1 MAMTMLQMAGAA
13 PTPATMADG
22 VLVIIDAQRE
32 YTDGL
37 LPLTGVA
44 AAVDALA
51 LLLEKARKAKAPIVH
66 VRHKGSTTGKAF
78 NPTLS
83 GFEIVKALTP
93 RDGEMVIDK
102 GLPNAFTGTDLAKH
116 LQGGGRKNLIV
127 GGFMTHMCV
136 SATVRSATDHGFMSG
151 WGDGGGRRDQPH
163 HAGGAVRPVCL
174 GRAEGQRDRLI
185 GLLPSR
191 EGGRRSTRRRRWR
204 RLRAVGRANCIAA
217 SRCNRRVVC
226 RCNWI
231 LRASR
236 YGRTIGA
243 SMFITLCPRAVN
255 TPSPTVEMSVTI
267 RVYSMAVAAVS
278 SATRRRKIDNMI
290 ATPVDGLTVAIAN
303 LRAIS
308 SL

>member
-51 LLLEKARKAKAPIVH
+51 LLLDKARQAKAPVMH

-83 GFEIVKALTP
+83 GFEIVKVLTP

-116 LQGGGRKNLIV
+116 LQASGRKNLIV

-136 SATVRSATDHGFMSG
+136 SATVRSATDHGFMSTVAA
-151 WGDGGGRRDQPH
+151 DTVATRDLPD
-163 HAGGAVRPVCL
+163 ATGGATVT
-174 GRAEGQRDRLI
+174 AD
-185 GLLPSR
+185 
-191 EGGRRSTRRRRWR
+191 
-204 RLRAVGRANCIAA
+204 AV
-217 SRCNRRVVC
+217 NR
-226 RCNWI
+226 
-231 LRASR
+231 
-236 YGRTIGA
+236 
-243 SMFITLCPRAVN
+243 ITL
-255 TPSPTVEMSVTI
+255 
-267 RVYSMAVAAVS
+267 AALSDRFAWVVPKAS
-278 SATRRRKIDNMI
+278 
-290 ATPVDGLTVAIAN
+290 AIA
-303 LRAIS
+303 
-308 SL
+308 